1 MLHFAD
7 LSSKEVVSK
16 PAWSITMLAP
26 RFAILATACALLTAP
41 VAFAAGDE
49 PAPAATASASPK
61 SAKAVGC
68 KRGEVARKDA
78 CVVLAAGAIPDEEL
92 YEQGKLLAT
101 DGEYDWALE
110 ALTLITKQDDA
121 KVLNYIGYSHRKAGR
136 LETGIDS
143 YKKAL
148 ALDPNFVQAREYLGE
163 AYILAGKKD
172 LAMAELAEIK
182 TRCGE
187 ACPEYLALEKSLS
200 AN

>member
-1 MLHFAD
+1 M
-7 LSSKEVVSK
+7 
-16 PAWSITMLAP
+16 
-26 RFAILATACALLTAP
+26 FAIRKLVFASAFMLLAAP
-41 VAFAAGDE
+41 TVWAAGDE
-49 PAPAATASASPK
+49 PAPAPAAATPTSL
-61 SAKAVGC
+61 SAKALGC
-68 KRGEVARKDA
+68 KRGEAAKWSGEGDA
-78 CVVLAAGAIPDEEL
+78 KTQACITLASGAMGDDEL

-101 DGEYDWALE
+101 EGEYDWALE
-110 ALTLITKQDDA
+110 SLSLITKQDDA

-136 LETGIDS
+136 LETGIES

-148 ALDPNFVQAREYLGE
+148 ALDPNFVKAREYLGE

-187 ACPEYLALEKSLS
+187 NCPEYAELQKSLA

>member
-1 MLHFAD
+1 MLKLNHCVAV
-7 LSSKEVVSK
+7 LVTS
-16 PAWSITMLAP
+16 LA
-26 RFAILATACALLTAP
+26 LASP
-41 VAFAAGDE
+41 AFAAGDE
-49 PAPAATASASPK
+49 TPAATTETAAPTAL
-61 SAKAVGC
+61 SAKALNC
-68 KRGEVARKDA
+68 KRGEAGKWGGEAAAKKQA
-78 CVVLAAGAIPDEEL
+78 CVALAAGVMGDEEL

-101 DGEYDWALE
+101 EGEYDWALE
-110 ALTLITKQDDA
+110 ALTLISKQDDA

-136 LETGIDS
+136 LETGIEV

-148 ALDPNFVQAREYLGE
+148 TLDPNYVQARAYLGE

-187 ACPEYLALEKSLS
+187 TCPEYAELQKSLGA